1 MPELLHTAPIP
12 YVAALGVRTT
22 SDYAR
27 MLHMRRNVMQ
37 RFTASALPHFRGLY
51 TCAPA
56 MSSLFRSI
64 ECVARTDCTVLVRG
78 EALPGEYLSNDHSL
92 QQLERARI
100 VAALNTHQGR
110 KAAAAA
116 ALSISSTLW
125 RTLYEHHL

>member
-1 MPELLHTAPIP
+1 
-12 YVAALGVRTT
+12 
-22 SDYAR
+22 
-27 MLHMRRNVMQ
+27 
-37 RFTASALPHFRGLY
+37 
-51 TCAPA
+51 
-56 MSSLFRSI
+56 
-64 ECVARTDCTVLVRG
+64 VARTDCTVLVRG
-78 EALPGEYLSNDHSL
+78 EALLGEYLSNDRSL